1 MAGPGEIPLPDA
13 QAIVDTVRDA
23 LLVLDQDLQVVYAN
37 RSFYQIFH
45 VSPNETQGRMLYDL
59 GDGGWDIPQL
69 RVLLQKILP
78 EKGELLDFE
87 VIHEFPKIGRKVM
100 RLNARRIQALDG
112 TVQTILLAIEDITLR
127 RETEEALAVH
137 RKELE
142 EIRRR
147 LEEAN
152 LILQR
157 QSTIDSL
164 TGIANRRLLDER
176 LEREWREALRASV
189 PVALLM
195 VDVDDFKDFND
206 RYGHQEGDD
215 CLKRVAGVLNAQAAR
230 PADLAARYGGE
241 EFSLL
246 LPGIDRRGVETL
258 AERLRAAVESLDIP
272 HAGSRTAPRLTV
284 SVGGACLV
292 PIRGSSSASLI
303 AAADQALYAAK
314 AAGRNRVVVA

>member
-1 MAGPGEIPLPDA
+1 MADPAKDVLPDA
-13 QAIVDTVRDA
+13 QTIVDTVRDA

-37 RSFYQIFH
+37 MSFYQIFH
-45 VSPNETQGRMLYDL
+45 VSPGETEGRMLYDL

-69 RVLLQKILP
+69 RTLLQKILP
-78 EKGELLDFE
+78 EKGELLDYE
-87 VIHEFPKIGRKVM
+87 VSHEFPKIGRKVM

-112 TVQTILLAIEDITLR
+112 TVQTILLAIEDITKR
-127 RETEEALAVH
+127 SEAEEALGVH

-176 LEREWREALRASV
+176 LEKEWRQALRAST
-189 PVALLM
+189 PVAFLM

-206 RYGHQEGDD
+206 RYGHQEGDA
-215 CLKRVAGVLNAQAAR
+215 CLKRVAGILNAQAAR

-246 LPGIDRRGVETL
+246 LPGADRRGAETL
-258 AERLRAAVESLDIP
+258 AERLRAAVESLDIS
-272 HAGSRTAPRLTV
+272 HAGSRAASRVTI
-284 SVGGACLV
+284 SVGGASLI
-292 PIRGSSSASLI
+292 PTPGSSPASLI

-314 AAGRNRVVVA
+314 AAGRNRVVIA